1 MATQNYILNRQEEV
15 RKLAEK
21 LVEIRKMPVVQ
32 KNEEGLL
39 GELSNAEKDLLI
51 DALGY
56 VLIESDKWEQF
67 QADVDRKAKER
78 VECYHCPTIMERQNG
93 FNVIIDGEGTKALLC
108 ADCYNKFIKE

>member
-21 LVEIRKMPVVQ
+21 LVEIRKMPVVEL
-32 KNEEGLL
+32 NEEKLL
-39 GELSNAEKDLLI
+39 TELTNSEKDLLI

-56 VLIESDKWEQF
+56 ILIKCDEWVKF
-67 QADVDRKAKER
+67 QEDTDRRAKER

-93 FNVIIDGEGTKALLC
+93 FPVIIDDEGTKALLC